1 MIRILVLSALPQ
13 EYSPLKKLIPSW
25 RMLGRRP
32 FKKFAFN
39 LPGKEILL
47 IECGM
52 GPGPAREALG
62 AELAASAP
70 DLLIFSGF
78 AGGLHPGLPVGAVC
92 SISST
97 RELSSENAAIPQSFN
112 SSIPQSLISPVVYR
126 YRFPDELCR
135 FLLDNHIGQ
144 VLSLTAQTAENKQ
157 ALSNFASGQHAVL
170 DMETAT
176 VAEIAF
182 NYKLPFI
189 CFRAISDA
197 IGDDLGFDLSDIADE
212 HGRVRITGVLAT
224 IIRRPA
230 VLKSFY
236 LSWRR
241 SRQAARNLC
250 RSLAAFL
257 GIPAPVLKKVAGG
270 ITVERE

>member
-32 FKKFAFN
+32 FKRFAFN

-47 IECGM
+47 VECGM
-52 GPGPAREALG
+52 GPESAREALG
-62 AELAASAP
+62 AELAVSAP

-78 AGGLHPGLPVGAVC
+78 AGGLHPDLPVGAVC
-92 SISST
+92 AIANT
-97 RELSSENAAIPQSFN
+97 RELSSE
-112 SSIPQSLISPVVYR
+112 VVFQF
-126 YRFPDELCR
+126 RFTDELCR
-135 FLLDNHIGQ
+135 FLLENHIGQ

-157 ALSNFASGQHAVL
+157 VLSNLASGQHAVL

-241 SRQAARNLC
+241 SRRAARNLC

-257 GIPAPVLKKVAGG
+257 GIPGPVLKKVAGG

>member
-52 GPGPAREALG
+52 GPGSAREALG

-97 RELSSENAAIPQSFN
+97 RELSSENPAIPQSLN
-112 SSIPQSLISPVVYR
+112 SPVAYR
-126 YRFPDELCR
+126 FRFPDELCR
-135 FLLDNHIGQ
+135 FLIENHIGQ

-241 SRQAARNLC
+241 SRLAARNLC